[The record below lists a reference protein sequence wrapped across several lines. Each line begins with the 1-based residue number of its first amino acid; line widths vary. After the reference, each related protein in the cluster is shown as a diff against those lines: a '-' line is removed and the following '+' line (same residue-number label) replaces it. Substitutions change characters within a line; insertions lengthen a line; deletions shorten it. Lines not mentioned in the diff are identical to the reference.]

1 MCLYPEIK
9 DNIYIKSYNKG
20 KTQPMLRV
28 TAASLSGVTPG
39 VTVQFCYSRMHSFH
53 HSFMYLL
60 KDSSM
65 PETSIIIFCHYYLC
79 LGLFWNLPF
88 LKPYY
93 HFIKNVGSEYAVSNT
108 CMWPDLI
115 WNSGTRHYF
124 LRKVYTEGKH
134 QSSLLSFPTN
144 SPSSPV
150 SLRKWF
156 I

>member
-1 MCLYPEIK
+1 MTWTEVFFYLISGNQSITCLPGQQEKKITYSSNMLLTLRQIMENSESWHLVYVNVYCLHSKNYLGQRTLMCLYPEIK

-53 HSFMYLL
+53 HSFKYLL

-79 LGLFWNLPF
+79 LGLF
-88 LKPYY
+88 
-93 HFIKNVGSEYAVSNT
+93 
-108 CMWPDLI
+108 
-115 WNSGTRHYF
+115 
-124 LRKVYTEGKH
+124 
-134 QSSLLSFPTN
+134 
-144 SPSSPV
+144 
-150 SLRKWF
+150 
-156 I
+156 